1 MNKRKAGGISTQ
13 TLTLCSILTAIV
25 VLLQFLGAFVRF
37 GPFSISLVLLP
48 IVVGAATCG
57 PMAGLWLGVVFAVMV
72 FATGDAG
79 AFLGIDFFG
88 TVVTVLLKGALC
100 GYLAG
105 LTYSLISKKNRTLAV
120 ISSAIVCP
128 VVNTGVFLLGCRL
141 FFFETLASW
150 GAEAGFTNA
159 VEYMFLGLAGGN
171 FLFEL
176 ALNIILTPVIVRLLT
191 IRRK

>member
-1 MNKRKAGGISTQ
+1 MKKRSGRISTK

-57 PMAGLWLGVVFAVMV
+57 PMAGLWLGIVFSAMV

-79 AFLGIDFFG
+79 AFLGIDFWG
-88 TVVTVLLKGALC
+88 TVITVFLKGALC

-105 LTYSLISKKNRTLAV
+105 LTYSAFAKKHRTLAV
-120 ISSAIVCP
+120 VLSAIVCP
-128 VVNTGVFLLGCRL
+128 VVNTGVFLLGCKF
-141 FFFETLASW
+141 FFFETIAQW
-150 GAEAGFTNA
+150 GAAAGFTNA

-176 ALNIILTPVIVRLLT
+176 VLNIILTPIIVRLLT
-191 IRRK
+191 IKKM